1 MMIALQK
8 IKNGLGL
15 PLQMKK
21 YFQIPLNT
29 DKISVTIAICQLSQ
43 MISNVVSLIGI
54 ILVEIAIFLVIMTK
68 IITLKLATMLDVTSL
83 VDYGLVN
90 RETLQPQGSAWMGK
104 ITRPELTIWVIYQET
119 LNLTTRVIY
128 QKIDLIDMD
137 FIQVDYIHLDFI

>member
-1 MMIALQK
+1 
-8 IKNGLGL
+8 
-15 PLQMKK
+15 
-21 YFQIPLNT
+21 
-29 DKISVTIAICQLSQ
+29 

-128 QKIDLIDMD
+128 QKIDLINRD

>member
-1 MMIALQK
+1 MMMIALQK

-68 IITLKLATMLDVTSL
+68 IITLK
-83 VDYGLVN
+83 
-90 RETLQPQGSAWMGK
+90 
-104 ITRPELTIWVIYQET
+104 
-119 LNLTTRVIY
+119 
-128 QKIDLIDMD
+128 
-137 FIQVDYIHLDFI
+137 